1 MAWDKGSI
9 TSDTPAAALSD
20 KLKTLVASTD
30 NWSFVENVPAGTG
43 EGESGRAGYP
53 VDVFKCAG
61 TGAGANSAG
70 IDFYVAVYRNETNYL
85 NVAAFEGYSPIASAS
100 NKGMCARPVGKYN
113 NPATVPDA
121 TYYTFDS
128 ADGTPNWRTFI
139 ARYAYDGASPSY
151 GMRWYPLLV
160 TTGFSYALK
169 LTKDVL
175 IVVLQV
181 GATTYSAYF
190 GLFDSLLA
198 SDPMPLCCVALSGSN
213 TTGNMIGTTGSS
225 PMTYGGFSR
234 LPGVTSSRLDASGIK
249 SSYNNAVWNA
259 VTRPWLDRDLIAG
272 GNVSGANDLWL
283 GNVNLASR
291 IAILQRSAP
300 GTDTWPSSIG
310 CIRGLLKA
318 DVLALYLPSPN
329 VWDTTTV
336 GAQDDWTVVV
346 GGSYYYLGAGLNN
359 YSTITRAV

>member
-30 NWSFVENVPAGTG
+30 NWSFVEKVPDGTG
-43 EGESGRAGYP
+43 AGESGKAGYP

-100 NKGMCARPVGKYN
+100 NKGMCARPVGKYD

-121 TYYTFDS
+121 TDYTYDS

-139 ARYAYDGASPSY
+139 DRYAYDSSTSPSY
-151 GMRWYPLLV
+151 GMRWYPPLV

-175 IVVLQV
+175 IIALQV
-181 GATTYSAYF
+181 GATIYSAYF

-213 TTGNMIGTTGSS
+213 ASGYMATAAANR
-225 PMTYGGFSR
+225 YGGFSR

-249 SSYNNAVWNA
+249 SSNNNAVWNA

-272 GNVSGANDLWL
+272 GNTTGANDLWL

-291 IAILQRSAP
+291 IAILQRNNPAA
-300 GTDTWPSSIG
+300 DTWPSSIG

-318 DVLALYLPSPN
+318 DVLALYLPNPN

-336 GAQDDWTVVV
+336 GAQDDWTVIC
-346 GGSYYYLGAGLNN
+346 GGTDYYFLGAGLNN
-359 YSTITRAV
+359 YSTITRAA